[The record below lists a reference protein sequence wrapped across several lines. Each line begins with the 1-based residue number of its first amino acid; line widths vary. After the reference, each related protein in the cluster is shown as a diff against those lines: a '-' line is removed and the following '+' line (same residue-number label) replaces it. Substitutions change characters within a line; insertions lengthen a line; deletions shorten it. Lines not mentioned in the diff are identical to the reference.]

1 MADPRDALIAELP
14 RVNEQLGALV
24 AQQQSVMAAQRQ
36 LIADLERRLSE
47 QDAAYATRAT
57 KLESEVR
64 RLERELLGPKS
75 EKIKIPPAERDLGE
89 PEPNEEELIRRRE
102 EVAKKRRQR
111 ALQKQAMLTRDISR
125 PTGSSGAS
133 SGGPEPSLGERHQCA
148 ADKHCR
154 R

>member
-1 MADPRDALIAELP
+1 MADPRDALIAELQ

-47 QDAAYATRAT
+47 EDAAYAARAT

-75 EKIKIPPAERDLGE
+75 EKIKIPPAERDLGK
-89 PEPNEEELIRRRE
+89 PEPDEEELIRRRE
-102 EVAKKRRQR
+102 VVSGRCKSRR
-111 ALQKQAMLTRDISR
+111 
-125 PTGSSGAS
+125 
-133 SGGPEPSLGERHQCA
+133 C
-148 ADKHCR
+148 
-154 R
+154 